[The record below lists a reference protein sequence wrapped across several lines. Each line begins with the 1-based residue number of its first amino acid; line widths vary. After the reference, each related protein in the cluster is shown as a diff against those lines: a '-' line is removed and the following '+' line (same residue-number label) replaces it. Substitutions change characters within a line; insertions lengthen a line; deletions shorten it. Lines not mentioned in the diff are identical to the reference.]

1 MRGMR
6 AEGSFMASGYLVTS
20 GMTAGSLPSRMAWQ
34 NEVSWRTLAPSWTST
49 GTEVS
54 TTSRCWVVPSRRLR
68 KATLR
73 SSDFFAVTSRS
84 AICWSAAERFLR
96 INCLLSSGT
105 VIDRPGRELER
116 PHPMGEGRTQPRGWL
131 RRTTPVERYRA
142 HEHPVVRPRPGADLQ
157 GSDAGREHRRER
169 RAGAAR
175 GAVRL
180 PPGLVRRA
188 PQHADDRLLGDQRAD
203 RARRRAHVGH
213 PAGRRR
219 RHAPQPLTADH
230 RRAVRHPRGRP
241 PGPDRPGAGSRA
253 GLGPEHDVR
262 AAPEPELR

>member
-6 AEGSFMASGYLVTS
+6 AEGSFMASGYLLTS

-34 NEVSWRTLAPSWTST
+34 NEVSWRTLAPSWTRT

-84 AICWSAAERFLR
+84 AICWSAAVRFLR
-96 INCLLSSGT
+96 MGGLLSSRT
-105 VIDRPGRELER
+105 VIDRPGRELES
-116 PHPMGEGRTQPRGWL
+116 PHPSGGGKDGGTSVVAQDN
-131 RRTTPVERYRA
+131 TVERYRA
-142 HEHPVVRPRPGADLQ
+142 HEHPVVRPRPGADLER
-157 GSDAGREHRRER
+157 SDAGREHRRER
-169 RAGAAR
+169 RAGPAR

-188 PQHADDRLLGDQRAD
+188 PQHAGDRLVGDQRAD
-203 RARRRAHVGH
+203 RARRRAHVDH

-219 RHAPQPLTADH
+219 RHAAQPLAADH
-230 RRAVRHPRGRP
+230 RRAVRHPRG
-241 PGPDRPGAGSRA
+241 GA
-253 GLGPEHDVR
+253 
-262 AAPEPELR
+262 